1 MTRTKIDKEPEA
13 ETVEPEARDPEPAPE
28 PEARPPERPEA
39 EAPAPAEASEAA
51 APEPP
56 EHSEAQEPGSEVSA
70 PESSKEP
77 RPQAS
82 ESSEAESSEEHE
94 TGATPGAAEETAS
107 DAPDEPASRRLLKDP
122 LVRVALAITLIAALA
137 AAWFGWSYNSASD
150 DGSLTYAAERD
161 RALAAADQA
170 IVNLN
175 TLDYRNLDAGLKV
188 WQDSATAQLYDEIVK
203 GRDRLRQDVEKGK
216 TTSTAKVLES
226 GLTELDVH
234 AGKAAVV
241 AAVRITITGA
251 DGKPANNTRRFAG
264 QLTKTSS
271 GWKLSALGQAPTGT
285 S

>member
-13 ETVEPEARDPEPAPE
+13 DTVQEPEAEVSEEREPS
-28 PEARPPERPEA
+28 ERPEA

-51 APEPP
+51 APEPSEEP
-56 EHSEAQEPGSEVSA
+56 EAEVS
-70 PESSKEP
+70 
-77 RPQAS
+77 
-82 ESSEAESSEEHE
+82 EERE
-94 TGATPGAAEETAS
+94 TGVTPGAAEETVPAS
-107 DAPDEPASRRLLKDP
+107 DVSEPDGPASPRLLKDP
-122 LVRVALAITLIAALA
+122 LVRVALAVTLIAALA
-137 AAWFGWSYNSASD
+137 AAWFGWSYNSASG

-161 RALAAADQA
+161 RVLAAADQA

-203 GRDRLRQDVEKGK
+203 GRDRLRQDVEKGR
-216 TTSTAKVLES
+216 TTSTAKILES